1 MNKIFD
7 RLILKFVCKY
17 VMTHMGH
24 TLMQEREM
32 IFSSIV
38 KGLQKEFYE
47 DTNEALLLFIK
58 EISTKA
64 LAGSS
69 NR

>member
-1 MNKIFD
+1 
-7 RLILKFVCKY
+7 
-17 VMTHMGH
+17 MTHMGH